1 MFSLGH
7 FGGENNLELE
17 GIESGALY
25 GESWLWV
32 QLTCSGITCEICY
45 EHDGQDWNYLT
56 GDDEPPMPDD
66 ILKRWHGREGDKLLD
81 RVWEDLL

>member
-1 MFSLGH
+1 MAS
-7 FGGENNLELE
+7 NKNLLEIE

-25 GESWLWV
+25 GELWLWV
-32 QLTCSGITCEICY
+32 QLTCGGITCEICY
-45 EHDGQDWNYLT
+45 EYDGQGWNYLT

-66 ILKRWHGREGDKLLD
+66 IQKRWHGREGDELLD